1 MNKKYILLLFFVIIY
16 SLNGIQA
23 QTYGESLT
31 LQVQATVQT
40 APAQIKLN
48 WPSDINATSYQVF
61 RKDKTSL
68 NWGTALGTLAASDT
82 QYADNTVILD
92 SIYEYKVVMNPGA
105 ATVKYGYIASGIN
118 VRANSNHGIAIVV
131 VEDSF
136 VVNPTFETA
145 LQQLALDLELDGWFP
160 KLIYV
165 HRTDLVTDVKT
176 KIINIYNEDPIHS
189 KLLLL
194 LGNVPVPYSGNLNP
208 DGHPDH
214 EGAWPTD
221 NYYAD
226 IDGDW
231 TDVSINN
238 SVAGDPRNRNIPGD
252 GKFDPSMIPSDLELE
267 TGRIDLSD
275 LPDFA
280 LNEESLLL
288 KYLDKLHRYK
298 TANLIVSE
306 KAIVDDGFTGY
317 PEGFSQNGY
326 RNFSALVGR
335 NNIVQDDYFTQTSY
349 ATSTS
354 GTYKWSF
361 GCGGG
366 WYSGAGGIGNTAN
379 FAADSLSSVFTML
392 FGSYFGDW
400 NVPSSFL
407 RAPLAQGNTLTN
419 CWAGRPNW
427 HLHDMAMGENIG
439 YSGLLSQNNLTTY
452 FMSTLG
458 AGMSRLVSINLM
470 GDPSLRDN
478 YLIAPTH
485 LQIHTIAKVSTLTWQ
500 KGDTETGYNI
510 YRRLSGT
517 ANFEKL
523 NTSPITDTTFT
534 DHTLYA
540 TGIVY
545 YYVKAVKQHIS
556 PTGSYDNESLAARD
570 STLSYSNV
578 GIDDISTTQSFIVF
592 PNPTKEF
599 CTVVTSG
606 SVNAIQQYTVVN
618 SLGEVLLKG
627 QFTGN
632 STTINLKELAT
643 GIYYLQI
650 LNGDSQVIKM
660 VKE

>member
-1 MNKKYILLLFFVIIY
+1 MKKKYLLVLLFVISY
-16 SLNGIQA
+16 SLNSIHA

-40 APAQIKLN
+40 APPQIKLN
-48 WPSDINATSYQVF
+48 WPSDINATSFQVF
-61 RKDKTSL
+61 RKAKTSL
-68 NWGTALGTLAASDT
+68 NWGTALSTLAASDT
-82 QYADNTVILD
+82 QYADNSVIID
-92 SIYEYKVVMNPGA
+92 SVYEYKVVMNPGA
-105 ATVKYGYIASGIN
+105 ATVKYGYLASGIN

-136 VVNPTFETA
+136 VTNPTFENA

-176 KIINIYNEDPIHS
+176 KIINVYNEDPIHS

-231 TDVSINN
+231 TDASINN
-238 SVAGDPRNRNIPGD
+238 AVAGDPRNRNIPGD

-280 LNEESLLL
+280 LNEEGLLL

-298 TANLIVSE
+298 TAMINVNE
-306 KAIVDDGFTGY
+306 KALIDDGFTGY

-326 RNFSALVGR
+326 RNFSTLVGR

-349 ATSTS
+349 ATSTTGS
-354 GTYKWSF
+354 YKWSF

-366 WYSGAGGIGNTAN
+366 WYSGAGGIGTTAN
-379 FAADSLSSVFTML
+379 FAADSLSAVFTML

-400 NVPSSFL
+400 DVPSSFL

-485 LQIHTIAKVSTLTWQ
+485 LQIQTIAKVSTLTWQ

-510 YRRLSGT
+510 YRRLAGT

-523 NTSPITDTTFT
+523 NTSPITDTNFT
-534 DHTLYA
+534 DNTLYA

-556 PTGSYDNESLAARD
+556 PTGVYDNESLAARD

-578 GIDDISTTQSFIVF
+578 GIEEAIASTNYIVY
-592 PNPTKEF
+592 PNPTKEQ
-599 CTVVTSG
+599 CTLYTGG
-606 SVNAIQQYTVVN
+606 SMAAIQKYTIIN

-627 QFTGN
+627 QFTGS
-632 STTINLKELAT
+632 STLINMKDLSS
-643 GIYYLQI
+643 GVYYLQMM
-650 LNGDSQVIKM
+650 NGDGKVLKM